1 MERGGGSSLPFF
13 YMAEIIQRQ
22 VLNGIKTDLVLDGDD
37 MHVHRSYVGDTQ
49 KKINE
54 SRQEAR
60 DASKRIWHGNQDK
73 VPLFRLDELE
83 VAFIRKHYGDDVIKD
98 VPELI
103 RIVERHFPHTKVFH
117 GSMV

>member
-1 MERGGGSSLPFF
+1 MT
-13 YMAEIIQRQ
+13 EIIQRQ

-37 MHVHRSYVGDTQ
+37 LHVHRSYVGDTQ

-54 SRQEAR
+54 SREHAR
-60 DASKRIWHGNQDK
+60 DASKQIWHGDTDEL
-73 VPLFRLDELE
+73 PLFRLDELE
-83 VAFIRKHYGDDVIKD
+83 LAFIRKHYGWDITKD

>member
-1 MERGGGSSLPFF
+1 
-13 YMAEIIQRQ
+13 MAEIIQRQ

-54 SRQEAR
+54 DRQHAR
-60 DASKRIWHGNQDK
+60 DESKRIWHGNMDE

-83 VAFIRKHYGDDVIKD
+83 LAFIRKHYGHNITND

-103 RIVERHFPHTKVFH
+103 RIIERHFPHAKVFH

>member
-1 MERGGGSSLPFF
+1 MT
-13 YMAEIIQRQ
+13 EIIQRQ

-37 MHVHRSYVGDTQ
+37 LHVHRSYVGNTQ

-54 SRQEAR
+54 LREESR
-60 DASKRIWHGNQDK
+60 DASKKIWHGNKDE
-73 VPLFRLDELE
+73 VPLFYLDELE
-83 VAFIRKHYGDDVIKD
+83 LAFIRKHYGHDITKD

-103 RIVERHFPHTKVFH
+103 RVIEKHFPHAKVFH

>member
-1 MERGGGSSLPFF
+1 MERGGRVFPPLF

-22 VLNGIKTDLVLDGDD
+22 VLNGIKTDLILDGDD

-54 SRQEAR
+54 DRQHAR
-60 DASKRIWHGNQDK
+60 DASKRIWHGNQDE

-103 RIVERHFPHTKVFH
+103 RIVERHFPHAKVFH